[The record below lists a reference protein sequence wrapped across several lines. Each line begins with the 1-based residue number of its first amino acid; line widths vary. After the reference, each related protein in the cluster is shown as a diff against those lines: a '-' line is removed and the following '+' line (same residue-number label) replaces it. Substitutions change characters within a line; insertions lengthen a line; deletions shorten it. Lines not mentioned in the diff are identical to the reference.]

1 MKFTLRAWILKA
13 NSKCKKIDTSH
24 VAECFKG
31 RKIFF
36 LFRLRGKKNNICD
49 TPLYWISIFYLTLC
63 LLTQNFHSLT
73 AHNANVLY
81 NELDE
86 FWYYVRMLEIFYT
99 VYCLS
104 LGFNAN
110 SFFFVFYLPLEF
122 VFFFFFLVDI
132 RALSLAL

>member
-13 NSKCKKIDTSH
+13 NSKCIKNRH
-24 VAECFKG
+24 VALAECFKG
-31 RKIFF
+31 RKFF
-36 LFRLRGKKNNICD
+36 SSDRENICD
-49 TPLYWISIFYLTLC
+49 TPLYWISIFSLTLC

-86 FWYYVRMLEIFYT
+86 FWYYVRMFKIFYT

-104 LGFNAN
+104 LGFNGIR
-110 SFFFVFYLPLEF
+110 FFVLFALRILYLYI
-122 VFFFFFLVDI
+122 FLVDI
-132 RALSLAL
+132 PRALSLAL